1 MILKRFWSP
10 LKRNRAYQE
19 IGRTIM
25 KQEGLSSRTGL
36 SARPVQPWLGPISR
50 FRHAFVKLPHRA
62 DFSSFQPSKP
72 VLATKG
78 TFGSKCSSKR
88 SSRHSGKRSSKRSSS
103 SGSNKRNSSIA
114 AMPAA
119 ATCSK
124 QASKQASKH
133 QATQQAEQQ
142 AKQQAK
148 QQAQQQVQQQVHDK
162 LAKAHKSDAV
172 K

>member
-1 MILKRFWSP
+1 
-10 LKRNRAYQE
+10 
-19 IGRTIM
+19 M

-50 FRHAFVKLPHRA
+50 FRHAFVKLPHRT

-114 AMPAA
+114 AMPEA

-124 QASKQASKH
+124 QAPSNAASRAASK
-133 QATQQAEQQ
+133 ATSKAASAAAASATASTRQTCEN
-142 AKQQAK
+142 
-148 QQAQQQVQQQVHDK
+148 AQVRCSK
-162 LAKAHKSDAV
+162 IASSF
-172 K
+172 